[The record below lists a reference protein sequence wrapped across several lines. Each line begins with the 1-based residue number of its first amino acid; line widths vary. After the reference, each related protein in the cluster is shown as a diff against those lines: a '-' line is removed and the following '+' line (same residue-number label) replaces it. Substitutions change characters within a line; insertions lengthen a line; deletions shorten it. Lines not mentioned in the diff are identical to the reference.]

1 MRGRTLPAEP
11 SKQILDRS
19 VRSGEG
25 NDTMSMRIGITITNQ
40 DGQTTV
46 RPMGVEAALPETE
59 DLLAHGEQALT
70 GLKEA
75 IRAALV

>member
-1 MRGRTLPAEP
+1 
-11 SKQILDRS
+11 
-19 VRSGEG
+19 
-25 NDTMSMRIGITITNQ
+25 MSMRIGITITNQ